1 MLFDGYSLDIIYV
14 VCILVEEVR
23 ILKIVVNKTDGKIS
37 YYDQYILQGYDVVS
51 KHSRYNYVVFY
62 GNMN

>member
-1 MLFDGYSLDIIYV
+1 MLFDGDSLDIIYV

-23 ILKIVVNKTDGKIS
+23 ILKIAVNKTDGKIS

-51 KHSRYNYVVFY
+51 KNSRYNYAIFY
-62 GNMN
+62 GNMD